1 MILLVEVGMIQ
12 NCTITYRSLAM
23 IFHSCTGIMAPKRD
37 GGNKS
42 FIYYLGSYKREK
54 VMCTINH

>member
-1 MILLVEVGMIQ
+1 
-12 NCTITYRSLAM
+12 M